1 VALYISGLTG
11 QRKLC
16 LLSTTAIR
24 NPKLAFATSD
34 RVFFSMLGHILD
46 LLIG

>member
-16 LLSTTAIR
+16 LLSTTAVQ
-24 NPKLAFATSD
+24 NPKIAFATSD
-34 RVFFSMLGHILD
+34 RAFFSMLGHILD

>member
-16 LLSTTAIR
+16 LQATTAVR
-24 NPKLAFATSD
+24 NPKLAFATSE
-34 RVFFSMLGHILD
+34 RVFSSMLGHILD

>member
-16 LLSTTAIR
+16 LLSITAVQ
-24 NPKLAFATSD
+24 NPKIAFATSD
-34 RVFFSMLGHILD
+34 RVFSSMLGHILD

>member
-1 VALYISGLTG
+1 MYISGLTG

-16 LLSTTAIR
+16 LLATTAVQ
-24 NPKLAFATSD
+24 NPKIAFATSD
-34 RVFFSMLGHILD
+34 RVFSSMLGHILD